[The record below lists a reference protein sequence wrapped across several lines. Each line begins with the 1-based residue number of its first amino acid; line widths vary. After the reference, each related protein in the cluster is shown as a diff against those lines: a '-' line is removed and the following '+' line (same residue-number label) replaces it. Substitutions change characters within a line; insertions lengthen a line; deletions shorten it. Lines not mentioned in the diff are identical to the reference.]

1 MASRRQKKPKIDAS
15 QKAVNTVSIVTDGD
29 ARAMHGARL
38 SFPEPRKKSLARSS
52 SGRRL
57 GIFPRKKKNGGF
69 DMNIFDEVNLLPEE
83 LLAQRLGLASARDGK
98 SFLCPDCGNG
108 SGKTGDGI
116 KQTKLKGKLV
126 WHCYRCGGHWSN
138 VDLVALV
145 EGISP
150 SDTAELAKR
159 LEELFPESNKPF
171 LFSRGKGFSHFSTD
185 RAGQASRS
193 ASGAFGYRSDG
204 VSLASSDSLFQTPWT
219 VSPNLASE
227 SVRAVEPVPPSE
239 QKKLAFESEPKNY
252 GKTFYP
258 RYVETARKF
267 LTERGG
273 SYRGLTSE
281 TFEKYGIVVHPEFV
295 VGDTEKVPTLIIPYD
310 DYHFVARAIDSKR
323 RPTQHGQGAGLY
335 EPLAI
340 DEKFPTFIVEGELDA
355 LSVVQSVGNLG
366 IRCVATGGA
375 SKYGKVVPLLEKR
388 FRDLESKPS
397 FLVMF
402 DNDAAGKT
410 NGLKLIEELR
420 RAGYPAEMFF
430 LSEHMTEEKY
440 PKVDANDLLQSN
452 PDELV
457 RRLLNGLEK
466 SYESLLR
473 QKAVNEERRQK
484 LAETKVQATGN
495 KSGIEIFSFT
505 DYFSGEFFRD
515 IEMTAKYSAR
525 KTGFENIDASQVF
538 MPGVYA
544 LGALPASGKT
554 TFAWQLLN
562 QLAEKGEPCIYC
574 SFEMSKAELFT
585 KSVVRELYKKNPAM
599 SERLNL
605 TSANIRRG
613 AMRNSRELVEQ
624 AAQFAQSATN
634 LKVAELSNTSVTEL
648 IEGLKPL
655 CADVDRS
662 PVICLDYLQIIPSK
676 GSKASSPKEKID
688 EVMLRLKDFQRATST
703 TLLVISAFNR
713 ENYYQNVSFSSFKE
727 SGAIEYSADVIWG
740 LENHGIDAEGK
751 LDKDEVIKMSREK
764 VRRIKFSCLKNRNG
778 GQYECFFRYHAAY
791 DYFESLQEENKGS
804 RYEH

>member
-1 MASRRQKKPKIDAS
+1 
-15 QKAVNTVSIVTDGD
+15 
-29 ARAMHGARL
+29 
-38 SFPEPRKKSLARSS
+38 
-52 SGRRL
+52 
-57 GIFPRKKKNGGF
+57 
-69 DMNIFDEVNLLPEE
+69 MNIFNDVNSLPEA
-83 LLAQRLGLASARDGK
+83 LIAHRLALSIARDGK

-108 SGKTGDGI
+108 SGKSGDGI

-145 EGISP
+145 EGISL
-150 SDTAELAKR
+150 SDTAELAKK
-159 LEELFPESNKPF
+159 LEELFPESSKPF
-171 LFSRGKGFSHFSTD
+171 LFSRGEGFSHFSVAD
-185 RAGQASRS
+185 RQASKS
-193 ASGAFGYRSDG
+193 ASGAFGYRSEG
-204 VSLASSDSLFQTPWT
+204 ESRASSDSP
-219 VSPNLASE
+219 E
-227 SVRAVEPVPPSE
+227 
-239 QKKLAFESEPKNY
+239 LAFEAVPPKNY
-252 GKTFYP
+252 GKMFYP
-258 RYVETARKF
+258 RYREAARKF
-267 LTERGG
+267 LAERGG
-273 SYRGLTSE
+273 SYRGLTAE
-281 TFEKYGIVVHPEFV
+281 TFEKYGLVVHPEFS
-295 VGDTEKVPTLIIPYD
+295 VGDMEKLPTLIIPYD
-310 DYHFVARAIDSKR
+310 AYHFVARAIDSER

-340 DEKFPTFIVEGELDA
+340 DGKFPTFIVEGELDA
-355 LSVVQSVGNLG
+355 LSVLQVVGSLG

-375 SKYGKVVPLLEKR
+375 SKYRKVVPLLEKR
-388 FRDLESKPS
+388 FGKLENKPS

-410 NGLKLIEELR
+410 NGLKLVEELR
-420 RAGYPAEMFF
+420 EAGYPAEMFF
-430 LSEHMTEEKY
+430 LSEHMAGGSY
-440 PKVDANDLLQSN
+440 PKVDANDLLRQN
-452 PDELV
+452 EVTLTRTLLAV
-457 RRLLNGLEK
+457 IERLDGA
-466 SYESLLR
+466 LR
-473 QKAVNEERRQK
+473 AQKVANEERRQK
-484 LAETKVQATGN
+484 LAETKWQEN

-505 DYFSGEFFRD
+505 DYFSREFFRD
-515 IEMTAKYSAR
+515 IELTAKYSER
-525 KTGFENIDASQVF
+525 KTGFENIDTLQVF
-538 MPGVYA
+538 MPGVYV

-585 KSVVRELYKKNPAM
+585 KSVVRELYKKNPQM

-613 AMRNSRELVEQ
+613 AMRGSLELQEQ
-624 AAQFAQSATN
+624 AARFVQSATN
-634 LKVAELSNTSVTEL
+634 LRVAELSNTSVTEL

-655 CADVDRS
+655 VAEADRS

-688 EVMLRLKDFQRATST
+688 EVMLRLKDFQRATNT

-713 ENYYQNVSFSSFKE
+713 ENYYQKVSFSSFKE

-740 LENHGIDAEGK
+740 LENHGVDAEGK

-791 DYFESLQEENKGS
+791 DYFEVCEDEEACGNR

>member
-1 MASRRQKKPKIDAS
+1 MAIKD
-15 QKAVNTVSIVTDGD
+15 
-29 ARAMHGARL
+29 
-38 SFPEPRKKSLARSS
+38 
-52 SGRRL
+52 
-57 GIFPRKKKNGGF
+57 FPRKKKKFGVRGRLKPLKF
-69 DMNIFDEVNLLPEE
+69 PLKKRKLVIFVNIFDDVNSLPEA
-83 LLAQRLGLASARDGK
+83 LIARRLGLSTARDGK

-116 KQTKLKGKLV
+116 KQTKLNGKLV

-150 SDTAELAKR
+150 SETAELARR
-159 LEELFPESNKPF
+159 LEELFPESKPF
-171 LFSRGKGFSHFSTD
+171 LFSRGEGFSHFSAAD
-185 RAGQASRS
+185 RQASKS
-193 ASGAFGYRSDG
+193 ASRVFGYRSEG
-204 VSLASSDSLFQTPWT
+204 ESQASSDSRF
-219 VSPNLASE
+219 LASE
-227 SVRAVEPVPPSE
+227 PVRTLEPV
-239 QKKLAFESEPKNY
+239 LPKNY
-252 GKTFYP
+252 AKTFYP

-273 SYRGLTSE
+273 SYRGLTAE
-281 TFEKYGIVVHPEFV
+281 TFEKYGVVVHPEFGV
-295 VGDTEKVPTLIIPYD
+295 EGQEKLPTLIIPYD
-310 DYHFVARAIDSKR
+310 ENHFVARAIDSSR

-335 EPLAI
+335 EPIPISL
-340 DEKFPTFIVEGELDA
+340 EYPNFIVEGELDA
-355 LSVVQSVGNLG
+355 LSVVQAVGSLG

-375 SKYGKVVPLLEKR
+375 SKYGKVVPFLEKR
-388 FRDLESKPS
+388 FGKWESKPS

-410 NGLKLIEELR
+410 NGLKLAEELR
-420 RAGYPAEMFF
+420 TAGYPTEMFF
-430 LSEHMTEEKY
+430 LSEHMADGSY
-440 PKVDANDLLQSN
+440 PKVDANDLLQKN
-452 PDELV
+452 EATLT
-457 RRLLNGLEK
+457 RTLLEAIERLDGA
-466 SYESLLR
+466 LR
-473 QKAVNEERRQK
+473 AQEAAIQARRQK
-484 LAETKVQATGN
+484 LAETRREEN

-515 IEMTAKYSAR
+515 IELTAKYSER
-525 KTGFENIDASQVF
+525 KTGFDNIDAAQVF

-585 KSVVRELYKKNPAM
+585 KSVVRELYKKNPQM

-613 AMRNSRELVEQ
+613 ALRGSSELQEQ

-655 CADVDRS
+655 VADVDRS

-688 EVMLRLKDFQRATST
+688 EVMLRLKDFQRATNT

-713 ENYYQNVSFSSFKE
+713 ENYYQKVSFSSFKE

-740 LENHGIDAEGK
+740 LENYGVDSEGK

-764 VRRIKFSCLKNRNG
+764 LRRIKFSCLKNRNG
-778 GQYECFFRYHAAY
+778 GAYECFFRYHAAY
-791 DYFESLQEENKGS
+791 DYFEPLREEKES
-804 RYEH
+804 PRYEH

>member
-1 MASRRQKKPKIDAS
+1 
-15 QKAVNTVSIVTDGD
+15 
-29 ARAMHGARL
+29 
-38 SFPEPRKKSLARSS
+38 
-52 SGRRL
+52 
-57 GIFPRKKKNGGF
+57 
-69 DMNIFDEVNLLPEE
+69 MNIFDEVNLLSEE
-83 LLAQRLGLASARDGK
+83 QVAHRLGLTIARDGK

-108 SGKTGDGI
+108 SGKSGDGI

-145 EGISP
+145 EGIST
-150 SDTAELAKR
+150 SDTAELARR
-159 LEELFPESNKPF
+159 LEEMFPETSKPF
-171 LFSRGKGFSHFSTD
+171 LFSRGEGFSHFSAAE
-185 RAGQASRS
+185 RQASKS
-193 ASGAFGYRSDG
+193 ASRVFGYRSEG
-204 VSLASSDSLFQTPWT
+204 ESQASSDSRSQTLWT
-219 VSPNLASE
+219 VPPPPNLASE
-227 SVRAVEPVPPSE
+227 PVS
-239 QKKLAFESEPKNY
+239 PKNY

-258 RYVETARKF
+258 RYVETMRKF
-267 LTERGG
+267 LAERGG
-273 SYRGLTSE
+273 SYRGLTAE
-281 TFEKYGIVVHPEFV
+281 TFEKYGVVVHPEFG
-295 VGDTEKVPTLIIPYD
+295 VGDAEKLPTLIIPYD

-335 EPLAI
+335 EPLEI
-340 DEKFPTFIVEGELDA
+340 DGKFPTFIVEGELDA
-355 LSVVQSVGNLG
+355 LSVVQVVGNLG
-366 IRCVATGGA
+366 IRCMATGGA
-375 SKYGKVVPLLEKR
+375 SKYGKVVLELEKR
-388 FRDLESKPS
+388 FGKSESKPS

-402 DNDAAGKT
+402 DNDEAGKT
-410 NGLKLIEELR
+410 NGLKLAEELR
-420 RAGYPAEMFF
+420 KADYPAELFF
-430 LSEHMTEEKY
+430 LSEHMAGEKY

-452 PDELV
+452 LDELV

-466 SYESLLR
+466 SYESLSR
-473 QKAVNEERRQK
+473 QKAANEERRREMTESKRQ
-484 LAETKVQATGN
+484 EN

-515 IEMTAKYSAR
+515 IELTARYSER
-525 KTGFENIDASQVF
+525 KTGFENIDALQVF

-585 KSVVRELYKKNPAM
+585 KSVVRELYRKNPAM

-613 AMRNSRELVEQ
+613 AMRGSRELIEQ
-624 AAQFAQSATN
+624 AELFARSATN
-634 LKVAELSNTSVTEL
+634 LRVAELSNTSVTEL

-676 GSKASSPKEKID
+676 GSKASSSKEKID
-688 EVMLRLKDFQRATST
+688 EVMLRLKDFQRATNT
-703 TLLVISAFNR
+703 TLLVISSFNR
-713 ENYYQNVSFSSFKE
+713 ENYYQKVSFSSFKE

-740 LENHGIDAEGK
+740 LENHGVDAEGK

-778 GQYECFFRYHAAY
+778 GAYECFFRYHAAY
-791 DYFESLQEENKGS
+791 DYFESFEEEETYGS
-804 RYEH
+804 RRYEH

>member
-1 MASRRQKKPKIDAS
+1 
-15 QKAVNTVSIVTDGD
+15 
-29 ARAMHGARL
+29 
-38 SFPEPRKKSLARSS
+38 
-52 SGRRL
+52 
-57 GIFPRKKKNGGF
+57 
-69 DMNIFDEVNLLPEE
+69 MNIFDEVNSLPEAII
-83 LLAQRLGLASARDGK
+83 AQRLGLTLAKDGK

-108 SGKTGDGI
+108 SGKSGDGI

-150 SDTAELAKR
+150 SDTAELARR
-159 LEELFPESNKPF
+159 LEELFPESKPF
-171 LFSRGKGFSHFSTD
+171 LFSRGEGFSHFSAAE
-185 RAGQASRS
+185 RQASKS

-204 VSLASSDSLFQTPWT
+204 DSLASSDSRRSFEP
-219 VSPNLASE
+219 
-227 SVRAVEPVPPSE
+227 VRASQPVPP
-239 QKKLAFESEPKNY
+239 KNY
-252 GKTFYP
+252 AKTFYP
-258 RYVETARKF
+258 RYVETTRKF
-267 LTERGG
+267 LAERGG
-273 SYRGLTSE
+273 SYRGLTAE
-281 TFEKYGIVVHPEFV
+281 TFEKYGLVVHPEFG
-295 VGDTEKVPTLIIPYD
+295 VGDDEKLPTLIIPYD
-310 DYHFVARAIDSKR
+310 DYHFVARAIDSSR

-340 DEKFPTFIVEGELDA
+340 DGEYPTFIVEGELDA
-355 LSVVQSVGNLG
+355 LSVVQVVGSRG

-388 FRDLESKPS
+388 FGNAERKPS

-402 DNDAAGKT
+402 DNDEAGKA
-410 NGLKLIEELR
+410 NGLKLVEKLR
-420 RAGYPAEMFF
+420 EAGYPAELFF
-430 LSEHMTEEKY
+430 LSEHMSGEDY

-466 SYESLLR
+466 SYESLAR
-473 QKAVNEERRQK
+473 QKASNEERRREMTESKRQ
-484 LAETKVQATGN
+484 EN

-515 IEMTAKYSAR
+515 IELTARYSER
-525 KTGFENIDASQVF
+525 KTGFENIDSAQVF

-585 KSVVRELYKKNPAM
+585 KSVVRELYKKNSAM

-613 AMRNSRELVEQ
+613 AMRGSRELQEQ
-624 AAQFAQSATN
+624 AAIFAQSATN
-634 LKVAELSNTSVTEL
+634 LRVAELSNTSVTEL

-655 CADVDRS
+655 CVDVERS
-662 PVICLDYLQIIPSK
+662 PVICVDYLQIIPSK
-676 GSKASSPKEKID
+676 GSKASSPKEKVDDI
-688 EVMLRLKDFQRATST
+688 MLRLKDFQRETNST
-703 TLLVISAFNR
+703 LIVISSFNR
-713 ENYYQNVSFSSFKE
+713 ENYFQPVSFSSFKE

-740 LENHGIDAEGK
+740 LENHGVDAQGK
-751 LDKDEVIKMSREK
+751 LDKEEVIKMSREK

-778 GQYECFFRYHAAY
+778 GAYECFFRYHAAY
-791 DYFESLQEENKGS
+791 DYFESCKDEETIGS
-804 RYEH
+804 RRYEH